1 VNREELQHLL
11 HEVAQGQVDVEHA
24 FTRLS
29 RLPYEELGYAHI
41 DHHRTVRRGYGEAIF
56 CEGKT
61 VEQVVGI
68 AQRMVSYGHTNILA
82 TRARPEVLA
91 ALDVGLPSVRIIPD
105 ASLAVLNPVERELH
119 GLVCVVTGGTSDI
132 PVAEEAA
139 VTAEC
144 SGSRVERLYDVGVA
158 GIHRLLSKSDVLTR
172 ANAIVAVA
180 GMEGALASV
189 VGGLASCPV
198 IAVPTSVGYGA
209 SLGGIAA
216 LLSMLNS
223 CSPGVSVVN
232 IDNGYGA
239 GYQANAINRMACGA
253 APGAP
258 DTRRRAS
265 THHESDQ
272 DTQGHGETPAQHDGH
287 RHAEVH
293 SP

>member
-1 VNREELQHLL
+1 MNRDDLRQLLLAVAGGELNI
-11 HEVAQGQVDVEHA
+11 DHA
-24 FTRLS
+24 FARLS
-29 RLPYEELGYAHI
+29 RLPVEDLGYAHI

-56 CEGKT
+56 CDGKT

-68 AQRMVSYGHTNILA
+68 AERMVQYGHTNVLA
-82 TRARPEVLA
+82 TRATPE
-91 ALDVGLPSVRIIPD
+91 ALDALAKLLPDTRIIGE
-105 ASLAVLNPVERELH
+105 AHLAVLNPAERPLY
-119 GLVCVVTGGTSDI
+119 GRVCIVTGGTSDI

-144 SGSRVERLYDVGVA
+144 QGSRVERLYDVGVA
-158 GIHRLLSKSDVLTR
+158 GIHRLLAKEATISR

-189 VGGLASCPV
+189 VGGIASCPV

-253 APGAP
+253 RP
-258 DTRRRAS
+258 
-265 THHESDQ
+265 
-272 DTQGHGETPAQHDGH
+272 GHGITEHSHELAGDGRGQRNH
-287 RHAEVH
+287 R
-293 SP
+293 